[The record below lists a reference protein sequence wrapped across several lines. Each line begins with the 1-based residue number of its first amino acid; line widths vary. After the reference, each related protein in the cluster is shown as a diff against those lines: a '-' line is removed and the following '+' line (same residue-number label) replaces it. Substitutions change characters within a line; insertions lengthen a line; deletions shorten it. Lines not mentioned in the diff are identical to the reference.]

1 MLVTFGKLSV
11 NLRKLSGKTWNARLL
26 HFLAEF
32 SITLHSAQI
41 YSEYFSQA
49 INSLITGWTVCT
61 KNKNPSVLRID
72 LPAVGLYV
80 RTSGFIFFR
89 IDSPTSY

>member
-1 MLVTFGKLSV
+1 MLITFGKLSGNFPERPETV
-11 NLRKLSGKTWNARLL
+11 DYYI
-26 HFLAEF
+26 F
-32 SITLHSAQI
+32 SRVFHQFIFNTNFPNT
-41 YSEYFSQA
+41 EYFSQA
-49 INSLITGWTVCT
+49 INSLITGWTVYT
-61 KNKNPSVLRID
+61 KNINPSVLRID